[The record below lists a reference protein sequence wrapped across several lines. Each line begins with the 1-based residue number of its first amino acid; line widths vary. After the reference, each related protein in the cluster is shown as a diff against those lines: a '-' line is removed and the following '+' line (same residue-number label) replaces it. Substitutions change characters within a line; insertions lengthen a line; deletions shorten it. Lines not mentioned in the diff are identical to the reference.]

1 MKKGLKK
8 VTPFPSSFHMSNEG
22 GEKKTLTCTPLP
34 LKSKRNFLKIKAHPL
49 PFNKLKKTI
58 QLAPFNSKK

>member
-1 MKKGLKK
+1 
-8 VTPFPSSFHMSNEG
+8 MSNEG
-22 GEKKTLTCTPLP
+22 GKKINYLHPPLP
-34 LKSKRNFLKIKAHPL
+34 LKSKFKKKKIKAHPL